1 MKKVFMLLLLLIFT
15 ISGCAQKKLSREEQL
30 AIQERNSA
38 AAVQIYEGF
47 TVDDIAQAAEKVLYL
62 IDPGFDTDIKH
73 LKNSVVSHRRY
84 MIYMVLSA
92 VMGVDTWVVRIEEK
106 TPTIHEV
113 SVAAD
118 GVFAGLIMPSPV
130 SVEDTHPNSTKLPEA
145 SAKLFFERLDYFL
158 GKQAVWRSCKNSEAW
173 AKHLDYFT
181 DPHEPLAFICNG
193 VGIEDKTPEYLEK

>member
-1 MKKVFMLLLLLIFT
+1 MKKVFMLVLLLSLV

-30 AIQERNSA
+30 AIQERNSV
-38 AAVQIYEGF
+38 AAVQVYEGY
-47 TVDDIAQAAEKVLYL
+47 TVDELAQAAENVLYL

-73 LKNSVVSHRRY
+73 LKNSVISHRRY
-84 MIYMVLSA
+84 LIYMVLSA

-106 TPTIHEV
+106 TPNVHKV
-113 SVAAD
+113 SVVAD

-130 SVEDTHPNSTKLPEA
+130 AVEDIHPNSTKLPEA

-158 GKQAVWRSCKNSEAW
+158 GKQTVWRSCKNSETW
-173 AKHLDYFT
+173 AKQHNYLT

-193 VGIEDKTPEYLEK
+193 VGIEDKTPDYLNK